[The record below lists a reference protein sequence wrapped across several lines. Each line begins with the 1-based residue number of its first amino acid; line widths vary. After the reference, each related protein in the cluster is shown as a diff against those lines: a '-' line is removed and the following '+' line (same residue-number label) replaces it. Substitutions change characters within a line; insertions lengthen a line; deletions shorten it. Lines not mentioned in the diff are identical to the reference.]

1 MTTLR
6 VLTYNVRSLRD
17 DAAAAARAVRSAA
30 PDVVAIQEAPRFVR
44 WRTRGAEFARQCGLV
59 VLSGGRAAAGN
70 LLLCQLGV
78 DVERAGVLGLSHR
91 RGAHHRGAAA
101 AVCSLAGRRFAV
113 VGIHLD
119 LQPDDRLAHVRELF
133 GRLPEV
139 GVDPSLPRI
148 VAGDINE
155 TPGEPAWS
163 ALAEQL
169 RDGPAAVG
177 ADAPTFT
184 ARSPGRRIDGVFVD
198 RRLRVVRAQV
208 LDGPD
213 VLAGSDHR
221 PVLTEVELT

>member
-17 DAAAAARAVRSAA
+17 DPAAAARAVRAAA

-44 WRTRGAEFARQCGLV
+44 WRTRSAEFARQCGLV

-78 DVERAGVLGLSHR
+78 DVECAGVLGLSHR
-91 RGAHHRGAAA
+91 RGVHNRGAAA

-119 LQPDDRLAHVRELF
+119 LQPEDRMAHVRELF
-133 GRLPEV
+133 RRLPEV

-155 TPGEPAWS
+155 MPGEPAWS
-163 ALAEQL
+163 ALAEYL
-169 RDGPAAVG
+169 PDGPATVG
-177 ADAPTFT
+177 ADAPTFP
-184 ARSPGRRIDGVFVD
+184 ARDPRRRIDGVFVD
-198 RRLRVVRAQV
+198 HRLRVTDAAV
-208 LDGPD
+208 LDGAD
-213 VLAGSDHR
+213 VRAGSDHR
-221 PVLTEVELT
+221 PVLTELALD

>member
-17 DAAAAARAVRSAA
+17 DRAAAARAVRAAA
-30 PDVVAIQEAPRFVR
+30 PDVVAIQEAPRFLR
-44 WRTRGAEFARQCGLV
+44 WRTRDAEFARQCGLV

-78 DVERAGVLGLSHR
+78 DVERAGVLGLSDR
-91 RGAHHRGAAA
+91 RGAHRRGAAA
-101 AVCSLAGRRFAV
+101 AVCTLAGRRFAF
-113 VGIHLD
+113 VGVHLD
-119 LQPDDRLAHVRELF
+119 LQPDDRMAHVRELMR
-133 GRLPEV
+133 RLPEV

-155 TPGEPAWS
+155 TPGEPAWA

-169 RDGPAAVG
+169 TDGPGAVG
-177 ADAPTFT
+177 ADAPTFP
-184 ARSPGRRIDGVFVD
+184 ARRPDRRIDGVFVD
-198 RRLRVVRAQV
+198 PRLRVVRAQV

-221 PVLTEVELT
+221 PVLAEVELV